1 MRAGAEVDADAG
13 DYVPEALFS
22 ARDFGLFSCLS
33 SELTLDASN
42 SSSELSRRRSWPA
55 QDHIRSAAREK
66 VDKMEAATQPTQH
79 AQYQPE
85 TVVSLLED
93 RKMLQSARRF
103 RECYEHANF
112 ADRRRQRRQGCERAA
127 EDPVWTRTSVLD
139 SLHDLLLVGW

>member
-1 MRAGAEVDADAG
+1 
-13 DYVPEALFS
+13 
-22 ARDFGLFSCLS
+22 
-33 SELTLDASN
+33 
-42 SSSELSRRRSWPA
+42 
-55 QDHIRSAAREK
+55 
-66 VDKMEAATQPTQH
+66 MEAATQPTQH

-127 EDPVWTRTSVLD
+127 EALSGPEPACWIRVARTCCWSVG
-139 SLHDLLLVGW
+139 SRRASWSGWCL